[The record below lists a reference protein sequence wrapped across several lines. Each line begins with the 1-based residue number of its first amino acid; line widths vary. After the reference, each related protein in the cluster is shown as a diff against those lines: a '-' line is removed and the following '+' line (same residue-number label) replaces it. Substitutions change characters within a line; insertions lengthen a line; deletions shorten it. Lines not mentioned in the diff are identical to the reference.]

1 MILKFLE
8 EFHLREFQQLDE
20 KLIIVGKGKRYG
32 QIMFLAGGAGSG
44 KGFAITNFLEGD
56 KFKVR
61 DVDEWKKALM
71 KVGELK
77 KKWPEIKGLD
87 LRKPNDVARL
97 HMFVKEKG
105 IKDKTLDRML
115 GDAIRSG
122 SAKKGTLPNILFDIT
137 LKEIGDIKEVL
148 PSLMEAGYDSK
159 NMHLTWVL
167 TNYHVA
173 VQNNATRDR
182 VVPADILLQT
192 HEGAAKTMVDIIR
205 GKTPSGLNGAV
216 NVILNNRENT
226 IAFKDAAGNTIKR
239 KRKYATPDEKKKK
252 EDETIVVKDFTY
264 LNMKREGKKF
274 NNEAAVQKQ
283 LYSWIS
289 KNVPASALDT
299 IKEPEL

>member
-44 KGFAITNFLEGD
+44 KGFAIKNFLEGD

-71 KVGELK
+71 KIGELK
-77 KKWPEIKGLD
+77 KKWPEIKGLN

-173 VQNNATRDR
+173 VQNNATEIELFHLIFYWKHMK
-182 VVPADILLQT
+182 VPQ
-192 HEGAAKTMVDIIR
+192 R
-205 GKTPSGLNGAV
+205 
-216 NVILNNRENT
+216 R
-226 IAFKDAAGNTIKR
+226 
-239 KRKYATPDEKKKK
+239 
-252 EDETIVVKDFTY
+252 
-264 LNMKREGKKF
+264 
-274 NNEAAVQKQ
+274 
-283 LYSWIS
+283 W
-289 KNVPASALDT
+289 
-299 IKEPEL
+299 